1 MAVFNSTQMA
11 KLLAT
16 PVQHIRSDEHG
27 RVRRAYFAW
36 EDPTLTPLAADTIN
50 LCRLPPGAR
59 VLGGKIYWE
68 AQGAAVTLNIGI
80 AGTPGKYSAVPVALN
95 AAPVIQVATGGAT
108 GGAAGFDLVGAGT
121 GGTNAAPV
129 IGEVQAS
136 AVTIVA
142 TTAAATMIANKRFCG
157 FIDYL
162 GVE

>member
-36 EDPTLTPLAADTIN
+36 EDATLTPAAADTIN

-59 VLGGKIYWE
+59 VLGGKMFWE
-68 AQGAAVTLNIGI
+68 ANTATATLVVGI
-80 AGTPGKYSAVPVALN
+80 AGATTKYSGTN
-95 AAPVIQVATGGAT
+95 APLLTAASPGPA
-108 GGAAGFDLVGAGT
+108 AAGGSAGFELAGVGN

-129 IGEVQAS
+129 VGEVQS
-136 AVTIVA
+136 GPITVIGTVGVA
-142 TTAAATMIANKRFCG
+142 TLTANKRIVG
-157 FIDYL
+157 YIDYL